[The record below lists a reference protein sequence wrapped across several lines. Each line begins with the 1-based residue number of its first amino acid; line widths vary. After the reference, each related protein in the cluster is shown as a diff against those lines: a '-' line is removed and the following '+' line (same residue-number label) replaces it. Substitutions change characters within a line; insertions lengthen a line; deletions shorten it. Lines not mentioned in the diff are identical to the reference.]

1 MRTKLTYE
9 NKWDKVKCEKYDWF
23 HNINIKTWKQTDPK
37 KLTPYF
43 SFKNVSNK
51 KEKLNTIITL
61 IKISPDGYSIINSVV
76 KIKKKRKV
84 TNNWDT
90 DKKQVRMII
99 NKWKILLSRAFNMKF
114 KKLTII
120 YKTQWQT
127 LTKICKDNVK
137 IIQNLTYKKLSNI
150 NKLIC
155 RQDYK
160 IKNKT
165 FIKTDY
171 SWVFIAD

>member
-1 MRTKLTYE
+1 ML
-9 NKWDKVKCEKYDWF
+9 V
-23 HNINIKTWKQTDPK
+23 I
-37 KLTPYF
+37 
-43 SFKNVSNK
+43 K

-127 LTKICKDNVK
+127 LTKICKDNTK
-137 IIQNLTYKKLSNI
+137 FNL
-150 NKLIC
+150 
-155 RQDYK
+155 
-160 IKNKT
+160 
-165 FIKTDY
+165 
-171 SWVFIAD
+171 